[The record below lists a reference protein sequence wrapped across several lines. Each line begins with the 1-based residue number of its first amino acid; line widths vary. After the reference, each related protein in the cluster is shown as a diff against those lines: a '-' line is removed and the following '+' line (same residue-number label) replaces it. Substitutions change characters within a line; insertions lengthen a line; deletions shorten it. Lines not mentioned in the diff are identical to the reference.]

1 MSFIK
6 KKNFLSLLVQ
16 CTKRRFTLKNNEIA
30 FQMSTSNVRF
40 GKGATREIGLD
51 FVEMNMKHILVVT
64 DSHLQNLSP
73 VKNVLKSLDD
83 VNLKYT
89 VLSDQ
94 VKVEPTDV
102 SIQQAIETA
111 KKIKF
116 DAIAAVGGG

>member
-1 MSFIK
+1 
-6 KKNFLSLLVQ
+6 
-16 CTKRRFTLKNNEIA
+16 
-30 FQMSTSNVRF
+30 MSTSNVRF